1 VRRQKAPEAVSVQG
15 RLLACV
21 DKKRICY
28 PDNSELGGC
37 AALYNRR
44 VGNVRPSFLNPFL
57 AFFSSLQVCHNHTH
71 IIPGEGDMQERNGSV
86 KPMAVSSSLNSI
98 RITPRTP
105 KTPRSEMRD
114 GDDDLELSL
123 LDDEERIRSA
133 RDFGDD
139 ASSVTESES
148 DLKKPISAK
157 DKRQMVLLCVLCEW
171 AGLPAS
177 APVNLVSRSLARHP
191 GRSHLSLGHF

>member
-1 VRRQKAPEAVSVQG
+1 
-15 RLLACV
+15 
-21 DKKRICY
+21 
-28 PDNSELGGC
+28 
-37 AALYNRR
+37 
-44 VGNVRPSFLNPFL
+44 
-57 AFFSSLQVCHNHTH
+57 
-71 IIPGEGDMQERNGSV
+71 MQERNGSV

-123 LDDEERIRSA
+123 LNDEERIRSA

-139 ASSVTESES
+139 SSSVTESET

-171 AGLPAS
+171 VGLEAF
-177 APVNLVSRSLARHP
+177 APR
-191 GRSHLSLGHF
+191 